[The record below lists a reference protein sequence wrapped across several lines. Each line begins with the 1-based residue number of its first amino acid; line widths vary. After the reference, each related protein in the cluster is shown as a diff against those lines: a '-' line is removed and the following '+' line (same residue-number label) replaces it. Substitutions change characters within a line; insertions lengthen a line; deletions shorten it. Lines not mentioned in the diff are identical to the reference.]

1 MTNWSLQSRLS
12 ALLWGFS
19 LLIFATIVGAWLLHG
34 FDWLMLAFLVVGV
47 ALSAWGQIKTR
58 HWLAP
63 IAKLDEITTEISL
76 GRFGS
81 RVTGV
86 SGANELGRL
95 CWHMNDML
103 DQLETYSREEAT
115 AFRLHIDG
123 KYFRKTFPEG
133 LHGGFKKGLEN
144 DNVLL
149 DGMADQQRGQ
159 MRNMLISL
167 VHQLNTSNLL
177 LNLSSNQSD
186 LNQVTDEMQLV
197 LDLAATTSADAVT
210 SQTVVSEVVGRL
222 NEITERINHVADAVV
237 ELNARSQEIT
247 DAVKLITGIA
257 NQTNLLALN
266 AAIEAARAG
275 EAGRGFAVV
284 ADEVRKL
291 AEHTKQAS
299 ESIGHIMETLSGE
312 AGRMLADS
320 HAMRDM
326 ASNSRQIIADM
337 EGRFGHFARSA
348 QETESRATRAR
359 DKSFASLVKV
369 DHVIFK
375 QRAYMA
381 LNTSGEATYTQAIT
395 VDHHN
400 CRLGK
405 WYESIGRER
414 FGDVPSYALLERPHA
429 RVHDGV
435 HTMLNYIDKGWE
447 HNLEVQQTIFNA
459 MQATEEASREVM
471 DLIDKL
477 VVEKHG

>member
-19 LLIFATIVGAWLLHG
+19 GLILATIVGTWLLHG
-34 FDWLMLAFLVVGV
+34 FDWLMLAFLLAGI
-47 ALSAWGQIKTR
+47 ALSAWGQFKAR
-58 HWLAP
+58 GWLAP
-63 IAKLDEITTEISL
+63 LAKLDDLTTEISL
-76 GRFGS
+76 GKFGN
-81 RVTGV
+81 RITGV
-86 SGANELGRL
+86 ADTDEIGRL

-103 DQLETYSREEAT
+103 DQLETYFREETT
-115 AFRLHIDG
+115 AFRLHVEG
-123 KYFRKTFPEG
+123 KFHRKAFPEG
-133 LHGGFKKGLEN
+133 LHGGFMKGLESN
-144 DNVLL
+144 NILL
-149 DGMADQQRGQ
+149 EGMAGQQRGQ
-159 MRNMLISL
+159 MRNVLISR
-167 VHQLNTSNLL
+167 VHHLNTSNLL
-177 LNLSSNQSD
+177 SNLASNQAD
-186 LNQVTDEMQLV
+186 LNQVTEEMQLV

-210 SQTVVSEVVGRL
+210 SQSVVSQVVGRL

-237 ELNARSQEIT
+237 VLNARSKEIT
-247 DAVKLITGIA
+247 DAVQLITGIA

-299 ESIGHIMETLSGE
+299 ESIGNIMETLNSE
-312 AGRMLADS
+312 AERMLADS

-326 ASNSRQIIADM
+326 AGNSRQIIVEM

-348 QETESRATRAR
+348 QETEGRAARAR

-369 DHVIFK
+369 DHVIYK

-381 LNTSGEATYTQAIT
+381 LNTSGEESYTKA
-395 VDHHN
+395 VAVNHHN

-405 WYESIGRER
+405 WYESLGRER
-414 FGDVPSYALLERPHA
+414 FGDMPSYAILERPHA
-429 RVHDGV
+429 RVHDNV
-435 HTMLNYIDKGWE
+435 HTMLTYLDKGWE
-447 HNLEVQQTIFNA
+447 HNLQIQESIFNA
-459 MQATEEASREVM
+459 MQVTEDASREVM
-471 DLIDKL
+471 ELIDKL

>member
-19 LLIFATIVGAWLLHG
+19 VLVLATIAGSWMLHG
-34 FDWLMLAFLVVGV
+34 FDWLMLAFLIIGV
-47 ALSAWGQIKTR
+47 ALSAWGQVKTR
-58 HWLAP
+58 QWLAP
-63 IAKLDEITTEISL
+63 IAKLDEITTLISQ
-76 GRFGS
+76 GRFGN
-81 RVTGV
+81 RITGIN
-86 SGANELGRL
+86 AADELGQL
-95 CWHMNDML
+95 CWHVNDML
-103 DQLETYSREEAT
+103 DQLETYFREEAT

-123 KYFRKTFPEG
+123 KYFRKSFSDG
-133 LHGGFKKGLEN
+133 LHGGFRKGLESH
-144 DNVLL
+144 NVLL

-159 MRNMLISL
+159 MRNMLISM

-177 LNLSSNQSD
+177 SNLSSNQND
-186 LNQVTDEMQLV
+186 LNQVTEEMQLV

-210 SQTVVSEVVGRL
+210 SQAVVSQVVGRL
-222 NEITERINHVADAVV
+222 NDITQRINHVADAVV
-237 ELNARSQEIT
+237 ELNARSHEIT

-299 ESIGHIMETLSGE
+299 ESIGSIMVTLTTESE
-312 AGRMLADS
+312 QMLEDS

-326 ASNSRQIIADM
+326 ASNSSEMVVEM

-348 QETESRATRAR
+348 QETEGRAARAR

-369 DHVIFK
+369 DHVIYK
-375 QRAYMA
+375 QRAYLA
-381 LNTSGEATYTQAIT
+381 LNSNGDDSFSTAVS

-414 FGDVPSYALLERPHA
+414 FGNTHSYALLERPHA
-429 RVHDGV
+429 LVHSNV
-435 HTMLNYIDKGWE
+435 HAMLASLDKGWE
-447 HNLEVQQTIFNA
+447 HDFQVQQTIYQA

-471 DLIDKL
+471 ELVDKM
-477 VVEKHG
+477 VAEKHG